1 MLRGEEWLDARKLFE
16 SGVTITEIASRLGHD
31 RKTIRRCLSGDHP
44 PVADRRHGGRV
55 GSVLDPYKSY
65 ILQRMDFGVLNA
77 VRLFREIRPM
87 GYEGGLTTLRDFMRP
102 HRPLAQAKVTRR
114 FETPPGKQA
123 QIDLGAFRYL
133 ASDEKVRTVYCFAMV
148 LSFSRMLYVEFIE
161 RADQMGIL
169 TAMRRAFEFFGGVCE
184 EILSD
189 NCSPLVL
196 SNDGEGNV
204 VWQEAYLDFA
214 RHFGFIPRACRP
226 YRARTKG
233 KIERPIRYIRQSF
246 WPVEFSDIADLNRQA
261 RAWQDGV
268 ANARVH
274 GTTHEVPLERFSLE
288 KLLGMP
294 SSPFVIT
301 YTEAR
306 KVSLDCFISW
316 NANRYSVPWKYA
328 GQEVYVRQGESGL
341 ITIEHAGEVI
351 ARHQV
356 LSGRGKVSEDKAH
369 YMGMPRGTGCV
380 GQGKALGRQLGPVVE
395 ERSPIFYEL
404 IEMGVAAV

>member
-226 YRARTKG
+226 YRARTK
-233 KIERPIRYIRQSF
+233 
-246 WPVEFSDIADLNRQA
+246 
-261 RAWQDGV
+261 
-268 ANARVH
+268 
-274 GTTHEVPLERFSLE
+274 
-288 KLLGMP
+288 
-294 SSPFVIT
+294 
-301 YTEAR
+301 
-306 KVSLDCFISW
+306 
-316 NANRYSVPWKYA
+316 
-328 GQEVYVRQGESGL
+328 
-341 ITIEHAGEVI
+341 
-351 ARHQV
+351 
-356 LSGRGKVSEDKAH
+356 RG
-369 YMGMPRGTGCV
+369 
-380 GQGKALGRQLGPVVE
+380 
-395 ERSPIFYEL
+395 I
-404 IEMGVAAV
+404 